1 MNKTLQKLKKI
12 KKLLNLINS
21 GGILELKVKTDTSFS
36 FNKSLKNKLE
46 ISYPNQIQYGEIK
59 RKKIIKNDSFVF
71 ETIQGWLKFHGLT
84 QNKILPSG
92 YYLFVNKHIKAYHSD
107 SIDLNS
113 ISLNDKST
121 IKAGIY
127 GFAHGMYSKNLD
139 KGIKKFSKIHQASR
153 ISIFFL
159 SD

>member
-92 YYLFVNKHIKAYHSD
+92 YYLFVNKHI
-107 SIDLNS
+107 
-113 ISLNDKST
+113 
-121 IKAGIY
+121 
-127 GFAHGMYSKNLD
+127 M
-139 KGIKKFSKIHQASR
+139 
-153 ISIFFL
+153 
-159 SD
+159 